1 MLIERF
7 LIRPLY
13 KRSIDDPLLLTF
25 GLGYVLVEA
34 VRIVF
39 GSDGIPFQTPPELAG
54 VADLGI
60 GFFPIYRLFVVAVV
74 AVILVLLWL
83 GLEKTKFGLIVRA
96 GAKDP
101 QIMRVLGVDISK
113 VWLLVFGPA
122 SD

>member
-39 GSDGIPFQTPPELAG
+39 GSDGIPFQTPPELAAQFAGRAIG
-54 VADLGI
+54 VGL
-60 GFFPIYRLFVVAVV
+60 AVWT
-74 AVILVLLWL
+74 LL
-83 GLEKTKFGLIVRA
+83 GLFTAALWSRGREA
-96 GAKDP
+96 
-101 QIMRVLGVDISK
+101 
-113 VWLLVFGPA
+113 
-122 SD
+122 